1 MWIKLTSGEDPKSWN
16 YFVDKFTSGERVVP
30 VFQRMYRTWKDI
42 DLYLAAL
49 IEKVPTDVRGIRN
62 QASLKLF
69 LCWCALQAWRYRQS
83 TPFKITTD
91 ILLMLGLQLLK
102 SIDSISFWSLQ
113 V

>member
-62 QASLKLF
+62 QASLK
-69 LCWCALQAWRYRQS
+69 
-83 TPFKITTD
+83 PFFVGVLRTAT
-91 ILLMLGLQLLK
+91 
-102 SIDSISFWSLQ
+102 F
-113 V
+113 